1 MEIQQPPR
9 LTWISGTAF
18 DLFISLYVLHHPD
31 RFGLRASWAA
41 GVRSRLPQAER
52 EFLENAQSFLTAPLL
67 WLCSIGEDRSA
78 LAALRE
84 LATIPAGERLAVL
97 TRNIDASPEFLA
109 VIRKIQEQGTYT
121 TEDVQV
127 VTQDLARR
135 SISQRPPAI
144 LELCKAWSQ
153 AEAFGENYLKALN
166 SYYSVFFEE
175 EERRIQPA
183 LAFGLAEARSLAVEL
198 PLPELFEQLSHGVQ
212 SETWY
217 TAEEIVLVPSFWSSP
232 LIFNARLA
240 PGKVLMVFG
249 SRPKAQTIVPGG
261 SLPET
266 LVDALKALA
275 DPTRL
280 RILRHLS
287 TQPLNP
293 TELAHRLRLRPPT
306 VIHHLN
312 ALRLAGL
319 VAVSVQAD
327 GERRY
332 TLRREVLQDHLQEL
346 QIFID
351 HPRN

>member
-1 MEIQQPPR
+1 MEIQKPPR
-9 LTWISGTAF
+9 LTWVSGTAF

-41 GVRSRLPQAER
+41 GVRSRLPQPDR
-52 EFLENAQSFLTAPLL
+52 EFLESAQTYLTAPLL

-78 LAALRE
+78 RAALQALAE
-84 LATIPAGERLAVL
+84 LPPSERLAAI
-97 TRNIDASPEFLA
+97 TRFSDSSAEFQA
-109 VIRKIQEQGTYT
+109 ATRRIQQNGTYT
-121 TEDVQV
+121 AEDLQV
-127 VTQDLARR
+127 VSAELTHRTIL
-135 SISQRPPAI
+135 IRPQTAA
-144 LELCKAWSQ
+144 EMCKAWSR
-153 AEAFGENYLKALN
+153 AEAFGEAYLQALN

-175 EERRIQPA
+175 EERRIKPA
-183 LAFGLAEARSLAVEL
+183 LASGLAEARSLAIQL
-198 PLPELFEQLSHGVQ
+198 PLPEFFEQITHGVQ

-217 TAEEIVLVPSFWSSP
+217 TAEEIILVPSFWSSP
-232 LIFNARLA
+232 LIFNTRLA
-240 PGKVLMVFG
+240 PGKMLVVFG

-280 RILRHLS
+280 RILRHLGS
-287 TQPLNP
+287 QPLNP

-319 VAVSVQAD
+319 VSVSVQAD

-332 TLRREVLQDHLQEL
+332 TLRREILQEHLQGL
-346 QIFID
+346 QTFID
-351 HPRN
+351 NPRS

>member
-121 TEDVQV
+121 AEDVQV

-183 LAFGLAEARSLAVEL
+183 LAAVKQALGLA
-198 PLPELFEQLSHGVQ
+198 
-212 SETWY
+212 
-217 TAEEIVLVPSFWSSP
+217 
-232 LIFNARLA
+232 
-240 PGKVLMVFG
+240 
-249 SRPKAQTIVPGG
+249 
-261 SLPET
+261 
-266 LVDALKALA
+266 
-275 DPTRL
+275 
-280 RILRHLS
+280 
-287 TQPLNP
+287 
-293 TELAHRLRLRPPT
+293 
-306 VIHHLN
+306 
-312 ALRLAGL
+312 
-319 VAVSVQAD
+319 
-327 GERRY
+327 
-332 TLRREVLQDHLQEL
+332 
-346 QIFID
+346 
-351 HPRN
+351 

>member
-1 MEIQQPPR
+1 MELQKPPQ

-41 GVRSRLPQAER
+41 GVRSRLPQPER
-52 EFLENAQSFLTAPLL
+52 EFLEDAQSFLTAPLL

-78 LAALRE
+78 PAALQALAAL
-84 LATIPAGERLAVL
+84 PASERLAAI
-97 TRNIDASPEFLA
+97 TRNIDASAEFLA
-109 VIRKIQEQGTYT
+109 VTRKMQLNAAYT
-121 TEDVQV
+121 AEDVQLV
-127 VTQDLARR
+127 SNELARR
-135 SISQRPPAI
+135 SAVLRPQAAV
-144 LELCKAWSQ
+144 ELCKAWSRS
-153 AEAFGENYLKALN
+153 ESFGEDYLQALN

-175 EERRIQPA
+175 EERRIRPA
-183 LAFGLAEARSLAVEL
+183 LASGLAEARSQAIQL
-198 PLPELFEQLSHGVQ
+198 PLPELFELLSHGVQ

-217 TAEEIVLVPSFWSSP
+217 MAEEIVLVPSFWSSP

-240 PGKVLMVFG
+240 TGKVMIIFG

-287 TQPLNP
+287 AQPLNP

-319 VAVSVQAD
+319 VAVTLQAD

-332 TLRREVLQDHLQEL
+332 TLRREVLQEHLGEL

-351 HPRN
+351 NPRT